1 MVQQQFRNEIAQAP
15 WTPPVDSDNPLSKL
29 EEMVSK
35 ATPIYDGF
43 WKDNDMTILSRL
55 DAAAEKLKAKRSNT
69 REEVHDV
76 PPTEEQERSDT
87 EDPHP
92 SDLESALMDSDR
104 QDLQDNLENV
114 ISRVPVEPMTPQT
127 GPPKVVHPM
136 PYSNHDIMIPP
147 PQGIPT
153 NFSIKLKSVAKMK
166 TGPPSQKS
174 KMLVDLVTRPKL
186 RIKKLTPDEIKKMT
200 SSE

>member
-1 MVQQQFRNEIAQAP
+1 MMCH
-15 WTPPVDSDNPLSKL
+15 PLKN
-29 EEMVSK
+29 K
-35 ATPIYDGF
+35 KGQ
-43 WKDNDMTILSRL
+43 ILR
-55 DAAAEKLKAKRSNT
+55 T
-69 REEVHDV
+69 
-76 PPTEEQERSDT
+76 
-87 EDPHP
+87 PHP
-92 SDLESALMDSDR
+92 SDPESALMNSN
-104 QDLQDNLENV
+104 QHDLQDNLEYV

-136 PYSNHDIMIPP
+136 SYSKHDIMVPP

-153 NFSIKLKSVAKMK
+153 NFSIKLKSVMKMK

-186 RIKKLTPDEIKKMT
+186 RIKKLASDEIKEMT

>member
-1 MVQQQFRNEIAQAP
+1 
-15 WTPPVDSDNPLSKL
+15 
-29 EEMVSK
+29 
-35 ATPIYDGF
+35 
-43 WKDNDMTILSRL
+43 
-55 DAAAEKLKAKRSNT
+55 
-69 REEVHDV
+69 
-76 PPTEEQERSDT
+76 
-87 EDPHP
+87 
-92 SDLESALMDSDR
+92 
-104 QDLQDNLENV
+104 
-114 ISRVPVEPMTPQT
+114 MTPQT

-174 KMLVDLVTRPKL
+174 KMLVDLVTRPKIH
-186 RIKKLTPDEIKKMT
+186 IKKLTSDEIKEMT

>member
-1 MVQQQFRNEIAQAP
+1 MVQQQFRNKIAQAP
-15 WTPPVDSDNPLSKL
+15 WNPPADSDNPLSKL
-29 EEMVSK
+29 EDMVSK

-43 WKDNDMTILSRL
+43 WKDNDMAILSRL
-55 DAAAEKLKAKRSNT
+55 DAAAKKLKAKRSNT
-69 REEVHDV
+69 REEAHDV

-92 SDLESALMDSDR
+92 SDPESALMNSNR
-104 QDLQDNLENV
+104 HDLQDNLEDV
-114 ISRVPVEPMTPQT
+114 ISGVPVEPMTPQT

-136 PYSNHDIMIPP
+136 PYSKHDIMVPP

-186 RIKKLTPDEIKKMT
+186 CIKKLTSDEIKEMT